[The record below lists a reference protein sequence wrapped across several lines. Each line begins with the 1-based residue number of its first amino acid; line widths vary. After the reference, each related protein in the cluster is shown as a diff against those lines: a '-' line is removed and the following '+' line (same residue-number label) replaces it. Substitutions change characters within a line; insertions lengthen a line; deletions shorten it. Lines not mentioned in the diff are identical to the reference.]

1 MRPYLFLSLFL
12 LASVYSY
19 SQSQKKLI
27 LGKWEASKLEHFDKA
42 GKLDQEASDHFWN
55 TLQGRTLE
63 FKKDKTVIIPGYTD
77 CSWYIKKGNLFMRYS
92 ATGKWSQ
99 DKILQLDKKLLKV
112 KDTESFAEEGEV
124 QVFEYTRVD

>member
-1 MRPYLFLSLFL
+1 
-12 LASVYSY
+12 
-19 SQSQKKLI
+19 
-27 LGKWEASKLEHFDKA
+27 
-42 GKLDQEASDHFWN
+42 
-55 TLQGRTLE
+55 
-63 FKKDKTVIIPGYTD
+63 
-77 CSWYIKKGNLFMRYS
+77 MRYS